1 MCSSNT
7 NKGKSTCMSLISYAF
22 SYQIMVTLLGVFP
35 CLQKV
40 SSKNAF
46 LKSIFAKFLVVFGP
60 LLLYGEIDDKYP
72 ENAVSVTKKDIRDFN
87 YQSIYNSL

>member
-7 NKGKSTCMSLISYAF
+7 NKEKSTGMSLLSYAF
-22 SYQIMVTLLGVFP
+22 SYHIMVTLLGVFP

-40 SSKNAF
+40 SLKNAF

-60 LLLYGEIDDKYP
+60 LLLYGEFDDKYP
-72 ENAVSVTKKDIRDFN
+72 ENAVSVTKKDIRDCN